1 MNIKLITIKSQI
13 NLLIKVAKVTFKVG
27 KHKVVILCKLFISL
41 QFTFIQN
48 TTNMY
53 KPLIYLTIVIALIS
67 CTSKQHVDLIVTNA
81 NIYTVDDNFSNA
93 EAFAVTNG
101 KFIAVGS
108 AKEIKTNFRSENIY
122 DAEGKTIIPGLIDA
136 HCHFY
141 GLGSSMQKVDLSG
154 TKSYDEVIDKIKS
167 FQKDK
172 NSNFILGRGW
182 DQNDWKVKEYP
193 TKDKLDKLFPKTPI
207 AVSRI
212 DGHAMLVNQA
222 TLDLAGINKNT
233 KVTGGEIIKIN
244 GKITGV
250 LIDNAMSFVYKI
262 IPKTTK
268 KEAIQAL
275 KDAEK
280 FCFDLGLTTVD
291 DAGLDKVTIDLIDS
305 LQQNGALKMRI
316 YAMVSANEK
325 NLDYY
330 LDHGVIKSDRLNVR
344 SFKVYADGALGSRG
358 AALKKPYSDREG
370 HYGTMVTNLDTL
382 RIIANRIANSNFQMN
397 THAIGDSATAFTL
410 NTYTKV
416 LKSQTNRRWR
426 IEHAQVLAEADFD
439 YFTDI
444 IPSIQPTHATSDMY
458 WAEDRLGSERIKG
471 AYAYK
476 KLLEING
483 RVALGTDFPVEK
495 VNPMLT
501 FYAAVA
507 RKDLNDYPNDGFE
520 MENALSREETIKG
533 MTIWAAYAN
542 FEENE
547 KGSIEKGKFA
557 DFIILDENI
566 MEVSIEKVPQIEVLT
581 TFVNGEKVSS
591 K

>member
-1 MNIKLITIKSQI
+1 M
-13 NLLIKVAKVTFKVG
+13 
-27 KHKVVILCKLFISL
+27 
-41 QFTFIQN
+41 
-48 TTNMY
+48 M
-53 KPLIYLTIVIALIS
+53 IALFS
-67 CTSKQHVDLIVTNA
+67 CTSKQHVDLIITNA

-154 TKSYDEVIDKIKS
+154 TKSYNEVIDKIKS

-207 AVSRI
+207 AVRRI

-233 KVTGGEIIKIN
+233 EVTGGEIIKKN

-250 LIDNAMSFVYKI
+250 LIDNAMSFVNKI

-291 DAGLDKVTIDLIDS
+291 DAGLDKETIDLIDS

-358 AALKKPYSDREG
+358 AALKKPYSDRAD

-382 RIIANRIANSNFQMN
+382 RIIAKRIADSNFQMN

-410 NTYTKV
+410 DTYTKV

-566 MEVSIEKVPQIEVLT
+566 MEVSIEKVPQIKVLT